1 MAASHSQTGVF
12 SSALGR
18 SWWVVLLFGI
28 LSILFGLMAVFNPI
42 GAGAGMTWAIGV
54 LAIAEGVVTLLATF
68 KKDVPMSKG
77 WMWAYGLVSL
87 LFGVL
92 AVVNPVSM
100 AASFVMVMA
109 AWFIIAGVV
118 RITMAIRVRKEI
130 DNEWTLILSGLLAV
144 VLGGLMLA
152 VPLAGLLVA
161 VIWIGAGALIYGVL
175 QVYAALQIRKLLR

>member
-1 MAASHSQTGVF
+1 MTDSHSQAGVF

-144 VLGGLMLA
+144 VLGGLD
-152 VPLAGLLVA
+152 AGSATGRVVGGCDLDWGWRADL
-161 VIWIGAGALIYGVL
+161 WR
-175 QVYAALQIRKLLR
+175 AASLCGIADS

>member
-1 MAASHSQTGVF
+1 MADANAQTGAV

-18 SWWVVLLFGI
+18 SWWFILLFGI
-28 LSILFGLMAVFNPI
+28 LSIAFGLMAIFNPI

-68 KKDVPMSKG
+68 KKDVPMSKA
-77 WMWAYGLVSL
+77 WMWVYGLVSV

-109 AWFIIAGVV
+109 VWFIIAGVV
-118 RITMAIRVRKEI
+118 RITMAIRVRKAI

-144 VLGGLMLA
+144 VLGGWMLA
-152 VPLAGLLVA
+152 MPLAGLLVA

-175 QVYAALQIRKLLR
+175 QIYAAFQIRKLLR